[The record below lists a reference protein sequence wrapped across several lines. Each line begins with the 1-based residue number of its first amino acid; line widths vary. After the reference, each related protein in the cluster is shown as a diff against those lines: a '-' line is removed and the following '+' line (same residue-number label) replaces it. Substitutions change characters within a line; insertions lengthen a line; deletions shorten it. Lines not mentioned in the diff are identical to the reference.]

1 MPGVGSLE
9 ALVRHRSKFTDGSG
23 GGSGATRE
31 RRFRHPFLV
40 GGAAVLV
47 VIAGL
52 GAAFATSLARSPAS
66 EDPAR
71 CTGNARCVST
81 ASRAAPVAALSV
93 VSTTPASGATNVP
106 PDTGI
111 TVDFSTSVRPGS
123 PSPSLSPTV
132 PGSWN
137 TDGNAMVFSPV
148 GSFVPFATYTL
159 TVPGGSGGVVATDGQ
174 RLGADETVTFTIAP
188 GSVTRLQQLLAQLG
202 YLPLAYSDPV
212 PAPPPA
218 QLALPQPGSLSWRWN
233 GLPTQL
239 TRQWTP
245 GVESEITKGAIMSF
259 ETQNGLSVDG
269 IAGPQV
275 WTALLADV
283 VAGKANARPVS
294 YVLVTKTLPEH
305 LTVWVD
311 GVLTFSDVPCNTG
324 VQGATTPDGTFTVF
338 EHVPV
343 SNMRGTDVTGTS
355 YDVTVPWASY
365 FTGGDALHG
374 YPRAAYGFP
383 QSNGCVEMPIPTA
396 GKVWPDTPIGTLVTV
411 Q

>member
-1 MPGVGSLE
+1 M
-9 ALVRHRSKFTDGSG
+9 RHRSKVTDGTG
-23 GGSGATRE
+23 GKSGATRE
-31 RRFRHPFLV
+31 RRVRHPLVV
-40 GGAAVLV
+40 GGAVLLV

-52 GAAFATSLARSPAS
+52 GAAFGTSLARRPAS
-66 EDPAR
+66 QDRAR
-71 CTGNARCVST
+71 CTGHARCVST
-81 ASRAAPVAALSV
+81 ASKSAPLTPLSV

-106 PDTGI
+106 SDTGI
-111 TVDFSTSVRPGS
+111 TVDFSTPLRRGS
-123 PSPSLSPTV
+123 PSPTIAPTV
-132 PGSWN
+132 PGSWV
-137 TDGNAMVFSPV
+137 TDGSTMVFSPA
-148 GSFVPFATYTL
+148 GPFVPYVTYTL
-159 TVPGGSGGVVATDGQ
+159 TVPGGTGGVVATDGE
-174 RLGADETVTFTIAP
+174 RLGAGDTITFTIAP

-202 YLPLAYSDPV
+202 YLPLAYSDPA
-212 PAPPPA
+212 PAPAPSELA
-218 QLALPQPGSLSWRWN
+218 QPQPGSLSWRWG
-233 GLPTQL
+233 GLPAQL
-239 TRQWTP
+239 AGQWTP
-245 GVESEITKGAIMSF
+245 GVESTITKGAIMSF
-259 ETQNGLSVDG
+259 ETQNGLAVDG
-269 IAGPQV
+269 VAGPQV

-283 VAGKANARPVS
+283 TAAKANARPVS
-294 YVLVTKTLPEH
+294 YVLVSKTLPEH

-311 GVLTFSDVPCNTG
+311 GVLTFADVPCNTG